1 MPSGAVSLL
10 EAAKG
15 GTDQLKAGV
24 IETLIQESPV
34 LLELPFQ
41 TIHGNALKHTMEDTL
56 PTTGFRAVN
65 GTWSASW
72 GTDTEHFWG
81 VAIMGGE
88 IKVDNFIVNT
98 MGDVV
103 AQKRKQFTKQ
113 AKSNSR
119 TFDYYFF
126 NGDGTGNS
134 FKGIKTL
141 ISEGWGQSLPV
152 ATNGNPL
159 TLDIVDQ
166 AMDLLRTGAASALL
180 ANRFVRRKVTSLGRS
195 TYTGFSLIDVGTD
208 VFGRQITMYNGVPI
222 HLIGDDMN
230 GSPLLPFT
238 EVQGSSGA
246 TTTSLYAVRYGEDLL
261 SGLLGANGH
270 MDVRDFGEQ
279 QAGPYHMGRLEWY
292 PGVAIFDPYAVVRVT
307 GITQV

>member
-1 MPSGAVSLL
+1 MPSGAVTLL

-15 GTDQLKAGV
+15 GTDMLKAGT
-24 IETLIQESPV
+24 IETLIQESPL
-34 LLELPFQ
+34 LLELPWQ
-41 TIHGNALKHTMEDTL
+41 TIAGNALKHTAEDTL

-65 GTWSASW
+65 ANWNASW

-88 IKVDNFIVNT
+88 IKIDNFIINT
-98 MGDVV
+98 MGNPVS
-103 AQKRKQFTKQ
+103 QKRKQFTKQ

-134 FKGIKTL
+134 FKGVKQL
-141 ISEGWGQSLPV
+141 ISEGFGQSLV
-152 ATNGNPL
+152 NAANGGAIS
-159 TLDIVDQ
+159 LDILDQ
-166 AMDLLRTGAASALL
+166 AMDLLRTGAASAIL

-195 TYTGFSLIDVGTD
+195 TYTGFSLIDIGTD
-208 VFGRQITMYNGVPI
+208 VFGRQVTKYNDVPI
-222 HLIGDDMN
+222 HLIGDDMV

-238 EVQGSSGA
+238 ETQGASSVC
-246 TTTSLYAVRYGEDLL
+246 TSVYVVRYGDDLL

-292 PGVAIFDPYAVVRVT
+292 PGIAIFDPYAVVRIVGVT
-307 GITQV
+307 AA